1 MVCRWIAKA
10 VLITA
15 PLMFGVG
22 ACWISAH
29 AEGFDKPIRKTIID
43 LGSSPDQPDFPR
55 LHIHLSCYYYPTFM
69 VKELDDDGNKG
80 ALRISVLH
88 VGEAKAPR
96 CIRALRAGERAIPN
110 YPGYFW
116 GVKDKLVFVINDD
129 GEGEG
134 RYFVVHDSITLS
146 KIFRDSLRFNT
157 EPDFSRTAH
166 SSPSMRYQRVFFAQC
181 SLMKNG
187 ADCWRSVVDQTGLR
201 NGRMPKCSGYDDD
214 VADPS
219 LVAFPVEVSLYPK
232 PVRTVLTGPV
242 LCFAAQ

>member
-1 MVCRWIAKA
+1 MVQRWIVRG

-15 PLMFGVG
+15 TLVIGSG
-22 ACWISAH
+22 CIAGH
-29 AEGFDKPIRKTIID
+29 AEGFDKPVRKTVLD
-43 LGSSPDQPDFPR
+43 LGSSPDQPDFPK
-55 LHIHLSCYYYPTFM
+55 LHLHLSCYYYPSLM

-80 ALRISVLH
+80 ALSISVLR
-88 VGEAKAPR
+88 VEEAKAPR
-96 CIRALRAGERAIPN
+96 CIRSLRAGEREVTN

-116 GVKDKLVFVINDD
+116 GVKDKLVFVIADD

-134 RYFVVHDSITLS
+134 RYFAIYDAITMNRT
-146 KIFRDSLRFNT
+146 FRDALRFNT
-157 EPDFSRTAH
+157 EPGFSRTADG
-166 SSPSMRYQRVFFAQC
+166 SSSMRYQRVFFAQC

-187 ADCWRSVVDQTGLR
+187 AHCWRSVLAETGLR
-201 NGRMPKCSGYDDD
+201 PGPMPKCSGYDDD

-232 PVRTVLTGPV
+232 PVRKVLAGPV